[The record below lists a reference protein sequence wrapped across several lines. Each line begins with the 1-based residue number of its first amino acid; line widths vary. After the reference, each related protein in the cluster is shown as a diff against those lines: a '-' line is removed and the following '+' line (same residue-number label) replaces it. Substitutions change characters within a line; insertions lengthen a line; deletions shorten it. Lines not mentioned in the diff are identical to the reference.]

1 MQQQISQCRDF
12 LRDFQ
17 NRLCQQLEQLEASS
31 AKFSVDDWHS
41 SLGSGSTRV
50 LRAGLFE
57 KAGVNFSQIQGQQ
70 LPAAA
75 SVNRQELAGKA
86 FIALGVS
93 TVSHPRNPKVPT
105 SHANVRLFVVEPD
118 SKQPQWWFGGGFDLT
133 PYYPYPEDCQLW
145 HQHASSAC
153 ALLGPEVYQR
163 FKKQCDDYFY
173 LPHRQE
179 CRGIG
184 GIFYDE
190 LNDYPFAQCLE
201 FTQAVA
207 DNYLQAY
214 ASIVA
219 QRKDENYDANMRDY
233 QLHRRGRYVEFN
245 LLYDR
250 GTLFGLQS
258 RGRTESI
265 LMSLPKTVKWDYNW
279 QPGQAEAQLVRD
291 YFQPR
296 DWLAAT

>member
-12 LRDFQ
+12 LRDLQ
-17 NRLCQQLEQLEASS
+17 NRLCQQLEQLEPES
-31 AKFSVDDWHS
+31 AKFIVDDWHS

-86 FIALGVS
+86 FVALGVS
-93 TVSHPRNPKVPT
+93 TVAHPRNPKVPT

-145 HQHASSAC
+145 HQHASAAC

-173 LPHRQE
+173 LPHRRE

>member
-12 LRDFQ
+12 LHDFQ
-17 NRLCQQLEQLEASS
+17 NRLCQQLEQLEPGP

-57 KAGVNFSQIQGQQ
+57 KAGVNFSQVQGQQ

-86 FIALGVS
+86 FMALGVS
-93 TVSHPRNPKVPT
+93 TVAHPRNPKVPT

-145 HQHASSAC
+145 HQHASAAC

>member
-12 LRDFQ
+12 LHDLQ

-31 AKFSVDDWHS
+31 AKFSVDDWSS

-50 LRAGLFE
+50 LRAELFE
-57 KAGVNFSQIQGQQ
+57 KAGVNFSQVQGQQ

-219 QRKDENYDANMRDY
+219 ERKDENYDANMRDY